1 MEKYSVGYIKDGFAF
16 IMFLASFCI
25 VYLVKD
31 LNSLKHF
38 VLFGLFCG
46 SVVDGL
52 FTFYPDFHKTIWGHN
67 LPTYIL
73 LLFGFAFLSVD
84 AFLIPFRNPILST
97 YTPNVEEL
105 DEF

>member
-16 IMFLASFCI
+16 IMFLASFYI

-31 LNSLKHF
+31 LNSLKPF

-46 SVVDGL
+46 GIVDGL
-52 FTFYPDFHKTIWGHN
+52 FTLYPNFHKTIWGYN

-73 LLFGFAFLSVD
+73 LLFGFAFLSVVLY
-84 AFLIPFRNPILST
+84 LIIHNPRLFNS
-97 YTPNVEEL
+97 
-105 DEF
+105 FS